1 MPVLISTKKGFINAV
16 IEPQFQQFGTRTIVT
31 LQFSEY
37 EDARAMTRHLLGDI
51 TFDQKAQLF
60 PFTSFIQLD
69 DLVAFFKRK
78 SLWTELHKVK
88 VDFSPKPEAFY
99 WVGYYTGEDL
109 PEGAEF
115 DENTYSGFCLAED
128 AEDLRWSFQE
138 SLDVLILY
146 PLFTVPEE
154 LINVCPQTPTNLSI

>member
-1 MPVLISTKKGFINAV
+1 MPVLLSTKKGFINAV
-16 IEPQFQQFGTRTIVT
+16 IEPQFQEHGNRTMVT

-37 EDARAMTRHLLGDI
+37 DDVRNLRHHLLGDVV
-51 TFDQKAQLF
+51 FDQDARMF

-78 SLWTELHKVK
+78 KLWTELQTTK
-88 VDFSPKPEAFY
+88 VDFSPKPKAFY

-115 DENTYSGFCLAED
+115 DENTYSGFCLPED
-128 AEDLRWSFQE
+128 AADLRWSFEE
-138 SLDVLILY
+138 SLDVLMLY
-146 PLFTVPEE
+146 PLFTLPEE
-154 LINVCPQTPTNLSI
+154 LRESNQPLFELEA

>member
-31 LQFSEY
+31 LQFSNY
-37 EDARAMTRHLLGDI
+37 EDARAMSRHLLGDT
-51 TFDQKAQLF
+51 TFDQKDQLF

-69 DLVAFFKRK
+69 DLASFFKRK
-78 SLWTELHKVK
+78 KLWTELQNTK
-88 VDFSPKPEAFY
+88 VDFSPKPKAFY

-109 PEGAEF
+109 PEGEEF

-128 AEDLRWSFQE
+128 AEDLRWSFEE

-146 PLFTVPEE
+146 PLLTLPEE
-154 LINVCPQTPTNLSI
+154 LAESSEPHFELGV

>member
-1 MPVLISTKKGFINAV
+1 MPVLISTKTGFINAV

-37 EDARAMTRHLLGDI
+37 QDARAMSRHLLGDI
-51 TFDQKAQLF
+51 TFDQKTQLF

-78 SLWTELHKVK
+78 KLWTELHKAK
-88 VDFSPKPEAFY
+88 VDFSPKPVAFY

-109 PEGAEF
+109 PEGEEF
-115 DENTYSGFCLAED
+115 DETTYSGFCLAED
-128 AEDLRWSFQE
+128 AEDLRWSFEE

-154 LINVCPQTPTNLSI
+154 LANESSSQLEFEG

>member
-31 LQFSEY
+31 LQFSDY
-37 EDARAMTRHLLGDI
+37 EDARAMSRHLLGDT

-69 DLVAFFKRK
+69 DLASFFKRK
-78 SLWTELHKVK
+78 KLWTELQNIK
-88 VDFSPKPEAFY
+88 VDFSPKPKAFY

-109 PEGAEF
+109 PEGEEF

-128 AEDLRWSFQE
+128 AEHLRWSFEE

-146 PLFTVPEE
+146 PLLTLPEE
-154 LINVCPQTPTNLSI
+154 LAESSEPHFELGV